1 MAKIFNR
8 RLIYALGD
16 TSIQSNQ
23 IRKHIPFDK
32 LRAEHQMIV
41 SLVRHLSHV
50 SILYIYS
57 FMMSIVLELA
67 LGIYLLFDMFLS
79 TEYHSNVEGPFI
91 SERGTIELAVPIRE
105 TTLQEEW
112 IVYSF
117 AMIGITWLTYWLFGD
132 VVHKAG
138 EYLNAAGD
146 YVRRHG
152 LISCGSSKERRFI
165 LSIMNSCASRDGHWI
180 GRNFNFNRLFLVS
193 LVSVVIGCSMV
204 TISYRPD
211 RLNLDSYEICNADG
225 VCTHIRASKLVES
238 QAYQFYRPPQLPL
251 PQYPSP
257 SYNKTLPPFNESVSA
272 EYFAPDIF
280 IDYPPCSSFGS
291 YPNTESDVS
300 VVCPASW
307 EGNRNLTEIKLPLVY
322 KYMLVKFPSVSAE
335 FNFHGVIRDLFY
347 SMENGTSKCRTRD
360 FPFYNFPYTDAFGVP
375 PSTPPTDCFGSVVD
389 VKIKD
394 DCGNFPFS
402 TINAKTGKKVEA
414 KLKPVYVPNL
424 SGLDSVEES
433 LVCCYEYGGF
443 AGSEAQA
450 GVCNVANA
458 PTFEVVCET
467 GLGRRR
473 LQPAHIKEDYRKL
486 LARLR
491 YLNIYHAGMGSS
503 LEYIRKNE
511 ETIRGCLC
519 KLDEPEIS
527 LNSEEHCACVGLQLP
542 PCLPGY
548 VTGKDED
555 YTHSCGAVKV
565 PLLFKMNSD
574 FTLVFPG
581 EHERYKDVCV
591 GDKFNDRFSHND
603 TLSYDYPCALP
614 VPHPPDPIRL
624 MDCAGKPILKV
635 EKDDCSNWNVRTP
648 DLTNQGQMLRTLLR
662 LKVVNYNLAKK
673 EFVSTEE
680 KNRAFV
686 CCFEYQGQA
695 FQSPHQVK
703 YCNVP
708 SVETMNN
715 DGWCGAVARN
725 NGIRNSAPF
734 DIKLHTQLHRKLEL
748 TVRYHEVKGRPDWIL
763 EKNEVLK
770 RCMCT
775 NMIAGANQASYL
787 DWVRKCIPL
796 IVPPVDADKANVFRS
811 IIHKC
816 PHKWSSSYPQK
827 EIKTPL
833 IFTIENDIWESH
845 DRFRKTLDSSVT
857 SKCHLNEEYEEVY
870 KNDGNPIIYDGNL
883 NSLPL
888 GETDDCWNIP
898 QRTFVSATGTSLV
911 SPQVR
916 LSPEYTMARYD
927 ANAFKE
933 STSVHCCYSFSNF
946 PSEQRLICSLPNA
959 ASVKKH
965 CNSKP
970 KSERRLEHEYQL
982 TRRLAVFE
990 NGANYIGDQVIN
1002 SDYSLT
1008 LDSPLEKIWR
1018 KCICEANSSSDSTHN
1033 MCRKEYLPP
1042 CVKSKGQLG
1051 SITKFEK
1058 MFTQC
1063 SAQWTGI
1070 TYTINLPII
1079 MEFFENG
1086 SFAQIPLFE
1095 EGGVPKQCPTN
1106 NTNVVTLR
1114 SKLSDCY
1121 GEEIEYGIDDCN
1133 LPSVHTPNRNEFWQR
1148 MESTKELIGVNH
1160 LPGLETSEDFF
1171 CCNKYGISLIYDVIV
1186 CNQPNPDAI
1195 TRNCKFER
1203 DPFLTRYADKLRNRR
1218 GRGFDPLTL
1227 DTAFINPTRAAWTK
1241 CLCYGLSNECENATN
1256 RQLHPCLIAQ
1266 HSSEMGLAEFS
1277 KCRTNKST
1285 PWEDLQPS
1293 YNSYPI
1299 ILQNIDDTDYR
1310 QVMLLGQG
1318 RCLSVDGSPPFP
1330 PDTIYQLSPNS
1341 HLPIVDCRE
1350 RPIPTFFGDDCGT
1363 PIIELPPG
1371 SKRGLI
1377 IRVSAELFREFKV
1390 AKCVVEYQFGN
1401 QAEYFNMPSHED
1413 YNRKCKGGP
1422 ANFYNFFDIYN
1433 RIKSKVER
1441 TRMETDSKVVH
1452 CLCYHL
1458 EYLRRKHFGS
1468 PASEQECRAYFET
1481 FCQKPGSC

>member
-1 MAKIFNR
+1 
-8 RLIYALGD
+8 
-16 TSIQSNQ
+16 
-23 IRKHIPFDK
+23 
-32 LRAEHQMIV
+32 
-41 SLVRHLSHV
+41 
-50 SILYIYS
+50 
-57 FMMSIVLELA
+57 MSI
-67 LGIYLLFDMFLS
+67 
-79 TEYHSNVEGPFI
+79 
-91 SERGTIELAVPIRE
+91 
-105 TTLQEEW
+105 
-112 IVYSF
+112 
-117 AMIGITWLTYWLFGD
+117 
-132 VVHKAG
+132 
-138 EYLNAAGD
+138 
-146 YVRRHG
+146 
-152 LISCGSSKERRFI
+152 I

-180 GRNFNFNRLFLVS
+180 GRNFNFNRAFLVG

-204 TISYRPD
+204 TITYRPD
-211 RLNLDSYEICNADG
+211 RLDLNSYEICNADG

-238 QAYQFYRPPQLPL
+238 QAYQFYQPPQLPL

-280 IDYPPCSSFGS
+280 IDYPPCSSFGT

-335 FNFHGVIRDLFY
+335 FNFYGVIRDLFY
-347 SMENGTSKCRTRD
+347 SMEGGTSKCRTRD

-375 PSTPPTDCFGSVVD
+375 PSAPPTDCFGSVLD

-402 TINAKTGKKVEA
+402 TINAKTGKNVEA

-458 PTFEVVCET
+458 PTFEVVCES

-491 YLNIYHAGMGSS
+491 YLNLYHAGMGSS

-581 EHERYKDVCV
+581 EHERYKGVCV

-603 TLSYDYPCALP
+603 TLNYDYPCALP

-624 MDCAGKPILKV
+624 MDCAGNPILKV

-708 SVETMNN
+708 SAETMNN

-888 GETDDCWNIP
+888 GETDDCWNLP

-990 NGANYIGDQVIN
+990 NGANYIGDRVIN

-1042 CVKSKGQLG
+1042 CIISKGTG
-1051 SITKFEK
+1051 APYITKIDQ
-1058 MFTQC
+1058 MFTPC
-1063 SAQWTGI
+1063 PAQWSGGPS
-1070 TYTINLPII
+1070 TINLPII
-1079 MEFFENG
+1079 MEQESDGTLVQVPLYLEG
-1086 SFAQIPLFE
+1086 SNQKP
-1095 EGGVPKQCPTN
+1095 CPSPSTAPIGSQ
-1106 NTNVVTLR
+1106 TGLT
-1114 SKLSDCY
+1114 DCY
-1121 GEEIEYGIDDCN
+1121 GQTLKPTLDDCKN
-1133 LPSVHTPNRNEFWQR
+1133 PFAFTPNPKNLTQR
-1148 MESTKELIGVNH
+1148 QKPIAELIAANH
-1160 LPGLETSEDFF
+1160 LPNLGSSEEFF
-1171 CCNKYGISLIYDVIV
+1171 CCFKYGTSTTSDLNV
-1186 CNQPNPDAI
+1186 CHQPNADGITKNCNLNRDALF
-1195 TRNCKFER
+1195 T
-1203 DPFLTRYADKLRNRR
+1203 PFVEKLRKRRRR
-1218 GRGFDPLTL
+1218 GLDALTPA
-1227 DTAFINPTRAAWTK
+1227 TPFNSPARVAWTQ
-1241 CLCYGLSNECENATN
+1241 CLCNGNKDECQRAVDL
-1256 RQLHPCLIAQ
+1256 QAHPCTRSPYSRFTKCKL
-1266 HSSEMGLAEFS
+1266 S
-1277 KCRTNKST
+1277 KEPPWDHVDRKSI
-1285 PWEDLQPS
+1285 
-1293 YNSYPI
+1293 SYPI
-1299 ILQNIDDTDYR
+1299 ILEKIDDTDYR
-1310 QVMLLGQG
+1310 QIMLLGEG
-1318 RCLSVDGSPPFP
+1318 RCEQVENEPPFP
-1330 PDTIYQLSPNS
+1330 TDTIYS
-1341 HLPIVDCRE
+1341 LPQPPWYNCRQE
-1350 RPIPTFFGDDCGT
+1350 EYPKFYLDDCGT
-1363 PIIELPPG
+1363 PILPLD
-1371 SKRGLI
+1371 SSSTRLD
-1377 IRVSAELFREFKV
+1377 IRVSAAVFKSSRI
-1390 AKCVVEYQFGN
+1390 AKCIVEYKYGN
-1401 QAEYFNMPSHED
+1401 QAQYFNMPSQED
-1413 YNRKCKGGP
+1413 FNRKCTGGP
-1422 ANFYNFFDIYN
+1422 VNYYNFYDVYITILPADKPN
-1433 RIKSKVER
+1433 
-1441 TRMETDSKVVH
+1441 RMETHSKTVH

-1458 EYLRRKHFGS
+1458 EYIRDRHF
-1468 PASEQECRAYFET
+1468 PHPLSEVECTSHFKT
-1481 FCQKPGSC
+1481 FCKPSGSC